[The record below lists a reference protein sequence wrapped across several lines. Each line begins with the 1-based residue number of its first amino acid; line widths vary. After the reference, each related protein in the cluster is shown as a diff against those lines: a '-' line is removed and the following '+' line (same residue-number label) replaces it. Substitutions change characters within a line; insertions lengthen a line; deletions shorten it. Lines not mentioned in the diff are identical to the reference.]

1 LTHQQAGDCPMSR
14 ENDIARKNKRLMIGC
29 VLVVGFMVG
38 MSFASV
44 PLYNLFCR
52 VTGYGGTTQ
61 VGTAPTQDAVSDR
74 QVTIRFDASMNKG
87 LPWQFNP
94 EQREITVRVGETG
107 MAFYRAESVSNERTV
122 GTATFNVTPLKAGQY
137 FVKTECFCFTE
148 QALDPGQVAD
158 MPVSFYIDPGI
169 LEDSNLDD
177 TNTITL
183 SYTFYRKKDAEES
196 EDKKAAAENE
206 NTAALDSVQP
216 VN

>member
-1 LTHQQAGDCPMSR
+1 MRT
-14 ENDIARKNKRLMIGC
+14 ENTIARKNKRLMIGC

-38 MSFASV
+38 MSFAAV
-44 PLYNLFCR
+44 PLYDLFCR

-61 VGTAPTQDAVSDR
+61 VGTAPSQDAVSDR
-74 QVTIRFDASMNKG
+74 TVTVRFDASKNRGM
-87 LPWQFNP
+87 PWHFNP
-94 EQREITVRVGETG
+94 EQREITLRVGETG
-107 MAFYRAESVSNERTV
+107 MAFYRAESVSSERTV

-183 SYTFYRKKDAEES
+183 SYTFYRKKDAEEP
-196 EDKKAAAENE
+196 ENEKAAATNE
-206 NTAALDSVQP
+206 NAAALESIQP
-216 VN
+216 LN

>member
-1 LTHQQAGDCPMSR
+1 MRT
-14 ENDIARKNKRLMIGC
+14 ENTIARKNKRLMIGC

-38 MSFASV
+38 MSFAAV
-44 PLYNLFCR
+44 PLYDLFCR

-61 VGTAPTQDAVSDR
+61 VGTAPSQDAVSDR
-74 QVTIRFDASMNKG
+74 TVTVRFDASKNRG
-87 LPWQFNP
+87 LPWHFNP
-94 EQREITVRVGETG
+94 EQREITLRVGETG
-107 MAFYRAESVSNERTV
+107 MAFYRAESVSSERTV

-183 SYTFYRKKDAEES
+183 SYTFYRKKDSEET
-196 EDKKAAAENE
+196 ENEKAAATNE
-206 NTAALDSVQP
+206 NAAALESIQP
-216 VN
+216 LN

>member
-1 LTHQQAGDCPMSR
+1 MSR
-14 ENDIARKNKRLMIGC
+14 QDDIARKNKRLMISC
-29 VLVVGFMVG
+29 VLAVAFMVG

-44 PLYNLFCR
+44 PLYNIFCR

-61 VGTAPTQDAVSDR
+61 VGTAPTEEFVSDR
-74 QVTIRFDASMNKG
+74 KVTVRFDASMNTG
-87 LPWQFNP
+87 LPWGFQP
-94 EQREITVRVGETG
+94 EQREITLRVGETG
-107 MAFYRAESVSNERTV
+107 MAFYKAESRSDERTV

-137 FVKTECFCFTE
+137 FVKTQCFCFTE
-148 QALDPGQVAD
+148 QALEPGQVAD

-183 SYTFYRKKDAEES
+183 SYTFYRKKDAEE
-196 EDKKAAAENE
+196 DDAGKAKDDKAAVKSD
-206 NTAALDSVQP
+206 NTAALQNTLP

>member
-1 LTHQQAGDCPMSR
+1 MTKDPDQKETMTR
-14 ENDIARKNKRLMIGC
+14 EAALARKNKRLMFGC
-29 VLVVGFMVG
+29 VLAVAFMVG

-44 PLYNLFCR
+44 PLYNIFCR

-61 VGTAPTQDAVSDR
+61 VGTAPTDETVYDR
-74 QVTIRFDASMNKG
+74 KITVRFDASMNTG

-94 EQREITVRVGETG
+94 EQREITLRVGETG
-107 MAFYRAESVSNERTV
+107 MAFYKAESLAKETTV

-137 FVKTECFCFTE
+137 FVKTQCFCFTE
-148 QALDPGQVAD
+148 QALTPGQVAD

-169 LEDSNLDD
+169 MEDSNLND

-183 SYTFYRKKDAEES
+183 SYTFYRKKDAE
-196 EDKKAAAENE
+196 
-206 NTAALDSVQP
+206 TAAVSKDDTAAISNTPP

>member
-1 LTHQQAGDCPMSR
+1 MSDSPWMGVLSIAGFAVAALLLLFLLLKADRLRRALNQAFGIPLTVGLLLSGVAMSVLTLR
-14 ENDIARKNKRLMIGC
+14 GAIG
-29 VLVVGFMVG
+29 VEVV
-38 MSFASV
+38 
-44 PLYNLFCR
+44 
-52 VTGYGGTTQ
+52 
-61 VGTAPTQDAVSDR
+61 DA
-74 QVTIRFDASMNKG
+74 I
-87 LPWQFNP
+87 
-94 EQREITVRVGETG
+94 VGETG
-107 MAFYRAESVSNERTV
+107 MAFYRAESVSSERTV

-196 EDKKAAAENE
+196 ENEKAAATND
-206 NTAALDSVQP
+206 NTAALESVQP